1 MWNPKKSS
9 VSRSMFSFQKRKVH
23 FAFHER
29 LVSYPFFDDRIE
41 LASVRREERTF
52 FFATIKWF
60 IQKLLHPWHGK
71 IKKVW
76 TK

>member
-1 MWNPKKSS
+1 
-9 VSRSMFSFQKRKVH
+9 MFSFQKRKVH

-52 FFATIKWF
+52 FFATIK
-60 IQKLLHPWHGK
+60 
-71 IKKVW
+71 
-76 TK
+76 